1 MVVLAALIIFAVV
14 GGIFVNYLRRN
25 QNDIGGGMGKD
36 YMKEHWGIDDD
47 KKSKYRATHFVSRYF
62 LYNHRNYSEPL
73 RIRKADASSE
83 KPDFAIVNLQAP
95 CSQSAP
101 LSSHSSWH

>member
-1 MVVLAALIIFAVV
+1 MLTHDFAAGQLLFTTNSVTSHGPLLFTTNSVTSNPAALIIFAVV

-47 KKSKYRATHFVSRYF
+47 K
-62 LYNHRNYSEPL
+62 
-73 RIRKADASSE
+73 
-83 KPDFAIVNLQAP
+83 
-95 CSQSAP
+95 
-101 LSSHSSWH
+101 

>member
-1 MVVLAALIIFAVV
+1 MISLPVSYCSLLTVLLATATLLFTTNSVTSNPAALIIFAVV

-47 KKSKYRATHFVSRYF
+47 K
-62 LYNHRNYSEPL
+62 
-73 RIRKADASSE
+73 
-83 KPDFAIVNLQAP
+83 
-95 CSQSAP
+95 
-101 LSSHSSWH
+101 

>member
-1 MVVLAALIIFAVV
+1 MILLPVSYYSQLTVCLVTATLLFTTNSVTSNPAALIIFAVV

-47 KKSKYRATHFVSRYF
+47 K
-62 LYNHRNYSEPL
+62 
-73 RIRKADASSE
+73 
-83 KPDFAIVNLQAP
+83 
-95 CSQSAP
+95 
-101 LSSHSSWH
+101 

>member
-1 MVVLAALIIFAVV
+1 MFQKGDHMVVLAALIIFAVV

-47 KKSKYRATHFVSRYF
+47 KESKIPGNTFCVPVFFIQPS
-62 LYNHRNYSEPL
+62 
-73 RIRKADASSE
+73 
-83 KPDFAIVNLQAP
+83 
-95 CSQSAP
+95 
-101 LSSHSSWH
+101 

>member
-14 GGIFVNYLRRN
+14 GGIFVNYLCRN

-47 KKSKYRATHFVSRYF
+47 K
-62 LYNHRNYSEPL
+62 
-73 RIRKADASSE
+73 
-83 KPDFAIVNLQAP
+83 
-95 CSQSAP
+95 
-101 LSSHSSWH
+101 

>member
-1 MVVLAALIIFAVV
+1 MMATNCFSFIFEQIITAFLKLTDVSEGRPYGSTCSTYHFAVV

-47 KKSKYRATHFVSRYF
+47 K
-62 LYNHRNYSEPL
+62 
-73 RIRKADASSE
+73 
-83 KPDFAIVNLQAP
+83 
-95 CSQSAP
+95 
-101 LSSHSSWH
+101 

>member
-36 YMKEHWGIDDD
+36 YMKEHWGSE
-47 KKSKYRATHFVSRYF
+47 KSNNTAARIGTINFFALTFLMIPPLCHF
-62 LYNHRNYSEPL
+62 LYFGFISL
-73 RIRKADASSE
+73 
-83 KPDFAIVNLQAP
+83 F
-95 CSQSAP
+95 
-101 LSSHSSWH
+101 LSTTI

>member
-1 MVVLAALIIFAVV
+1 MISLPVGYCSQLTVCLATATLRFTTNSVTGNPTTLIIFAVV

-47 KKSKYRATHFVSRYF
+47 K
-62 LYNHRNYSEPL
+62 
-73 RIRKADASSE
+73 
-83 KPDFAIVNLQAP
+83 
-95 CSQSAP
+95 
-101 LSSHSSWH
+101 

>member
-1 MVVLAALIIFAVV
+1 MILLPVSYCSLLTVRLATATLLFTTNSVTSNPTALIIFAVV

-47 KKSKYRATHFVSRYF
+47 K
-62 LYNHRNYSEPL
+62 
-73 RIRKADASSE
+73 
-83 KPDFAIVNLQAP
+83 
-95 CSQSAP
+95 
-101 LSSHSSWH
+101 

>member
-25 QNDIGGGMGKD
+25 D

-47 KKSKYRATHFVSRYF
+47 K
-62 LYNHRNYSEPL
+62 
-73 RIRKADASSE
+73 
-83 KPDFAIVNLQAP
+83 
-95 CSQSAP
+95 
-101 LSSHSSWH
+101 

>member
-36 YMKEHWGIDDD
+36 YMKEHWGTDDD
-47 KKSKYRATHFVSRYF
+47 K
-62 LYNHRNYSEPL
+62 
-73 RIRKADASSE
+73 
-83 KPDFAIVNLQAP
+83 
-95 CSQSAP
+95 
-101 LSSHSSWH
+101 

>member
-1 MVVLAALIIFAVV
+1 VILLPVSYCSLLTVLLATATLLFTTNSVTSNPAALIIFAVV

-47 KKSKYRATHFVSRYF
+47 K
-62 LYNHRNYSEPL
+62 
-73 RIRKADASSE
+73 
-83 KPDFAIVNLQAP
+83 
-95 CSQSAP
+95 
-101 LSSHSSWH
+101 

>member
-1 MVVLAALIIFAVV
+1 MILLPVSYCSHPALRPATATLLFTTNSVTSNPTTLIILAVV

-47 KKSKYRATHFVSRYF
+47 K
-62 LYNHRNYSEPL
+62 
-73 RIRKADASSE
+73 
-83 KPDFAIVNLQAP
+83 
-95 CSQSAP
+95 
-101 LSSHSSWH
+101 

>member
-25 QNDIGGGMGKD
+25 QNDIGGGMVKD

-47 KKSKYRATHFVSRYF
+47 K
-62 LYNHRNYSEPL
+62 
-73 RIRKADASSE
+73 
-83 KPDFAIVNLQAP
+83 
-95 CSQSAP
+95 
-101 LSSHSSWH
+101 

>member
-1 MVVLAALIIFAVV
+1 MFLKLTMFQKGDHMVVLAALIIFEVV

-47 KKSKYRATHFVSRYF
+47 K
-62 LYNHRNYSEPL
+62 
-73 RIRKADASSE
+73 
-83 KPDFAIVNLQAP
+83 
-95 CSQSAP
+95 
-101 LSSHSSWH
+101 

>member
-1 MVVLAALIIFAVV
+1 MISLSVNYCSLLTVLLATATLLFTTNSVTSNPAALIIFAVV

-47 KKSKYRATHFVSRYF
+47 K
-62 LYNHRNYSEPL
+62 
-73 RIRKADASSE
+73 
-83 KPDFAIVNLQAP
+83 
-95 CSQSAP
+95 
-101 LSSHSSWH
+101 

>member
-1 MVVLAALIIFAVV
+1 MISLPVNYCSQLTVWLATATLLFTTNSVTSNPAALIIFAVV

-47 KKSKYRATHFVSRYF
+47 K
-62 LYNHRNYSEPL
+62 
-73 RIRKADASSE
+73 
-83 KPDFAIVNLQAP
+83 
-95 CSQSAP
+95 
-101 LSSHSSWH
+101 

>member
-36 YMKEHWGIDDD
+36 YM
-47 KKSKYRATHFVSRYF
+47 
-62 LYNHRNYSEPL
+62 
-73 RIRKADASSE
+73 
-83 KPDFAIVNLQAP
+83 
-95 CSQSAP
+95 
-101 LSSHSSWH
+101 

>member
-1 MVVLAALIIFAVV
+1 MILLPVSYCSLLTVLLATATLLFTTNSVTSNPAALIIFAVV

-47 KKSKYRATHFVSRYF
+47 K
-62 LYNHRNYSEPL
+62 
-73 RIRKADASSE
+73 
-83 KPDFAIVNLQAP
+83 
-95 CSQSAP
+95 
-101 LSSHSSWH
+101 

>member
-1 MVVLAALIIFAVV
+1 MFQKGDHGLGTDLLIIFAVV

-47 KKSKYRATHFVSRYF
+47 K
-62 LYNHRNYSEPL
+62 
-73 RIRKADASSE
+73 
-83 KPDFAIVNLQAP
+83 
-95 CSQSAP
+95 
-101 LSSHSSWH
+101 

>member
-25 QNDIGGGMGKD
+25 DIGGGMGKD

-47 KKSKYRATHFVSRYF
+47 K
-62 LYNHRNYSEPL
+62 
-73 RIRKADASSE
+73 
-83 KPDFAIVNLQAP
+83 
-95 CSQSAP
+95 
-101 LSSHSSWH
+101 